1 MTMENLKFNF
11 TNMKNIYLEAL
22 KNDQTLI
29 FEITVGRGRFLFMM
43 FFSEDDKESK
53 DKLFIYLRNTKT
65 IIKSKLYGSHKNG
78 NFLIYINN
86 TNREKLIEEL
96 QLKIGKGNFNFDNFL
111 TELNSKI
118 PNSLSLNT
126 KIQKFREN
134 WGPIKELSVIDEED
148 RTILIGERRL
158 PKNKKPKETTLR
170 KLYLYTSGSVE
181 DISELIRL
189 LKKANMTV
197 AWTDDKTKNCV
208 SDLREI
214 INKLQ

>member
-1 MTMENLKFNF
+1 MGNQKFNF
-11 TNMKNIYLEAL
+11 TNMKNIYFEAL
-22 KNDQTLI
+22 KNDKTII
-29 FEITVGRGRFLFMM
+29 FEISVGRGRFLFMM
-43 FFSEDDKESK
+43 FFSEDDRESK

-78 NFLIYINN
+78 DFLIYINN
-86 TNREKLIEEL
+86 INKEKLISEL
-96 QLKIGKGNFNFDNFL
+96 QLRSGKGNFNFENFL
-111 TELNSKI
+111 NELNNKI
-118 PNSLSLNT
+118 PNSLSINT
-126 KIQKFREN
+126 KIQQFREN
-134 WGPIKELSVIDEED
+134 WDAIKELSVIDEED

-197 AWTDDKTKNCV
+197 AWTNEKAKNSA

>member
-1 MTMENLKFNF
+1 MENQKFNF
-11 TNMKNIYLEAL
+11 TNMKSIYFEAL

-29 FEITVGRGRFLFMM
+29 FEIGVGRGRFLFMM
-43 FFSEDDKESK
+43 FFSEDDRESK

-78 NFLIYINN
+78 DFLIYINN
-86 TNREKLIEEL
+86 INREKLINEL
-96 QLKIGKGNFNFDNFL
+96 QLRSGKGNFNFEDFL
-111 TELNSKI
+111 NDLNNKI
-118 PNSLSLNT
+118 PNKLSINT
-126 KIQKFREN
+126 KIQQFREN
-134 WGPIKELSVIDEED
+134 WDAIKELSVIDEED

-170 KLYLYTSGSVE
+170 KLYLYTSGSIE

-197 AWTDDKTKNCV
+197 AWTNEKTKNSV

-214 INKLQ
+214 INRLQ

>member
-1 MTMENLKFNF
+1 MENKQFNF
-11 TNMKNIYLEAL
+11 TNMKNVYSESL

-29 FEITVGRGRFLFMM
+29 FEISVGRGRFLFMM

-78 NFLIYINN
+78 DFIIYINN
-86 TNREKLIEEL
+86 TNRKKLINEL
-96 QLKIGKGNFNFDNFL
+96 QLKNGKGDFNFDNFL

-118 PNSLSLNT
+118 PNTLSIGT

-134 WGPIKELSVIDEED
+134 WDVIKKLPVIDEKD

-158 PKNKKPKETTLR
+158 PKTQKPKEKTLR
-170 KLYLYTSGSVE
+170 KLYLYTNGSVG
-181 DISELIRL
+181 DISELIKL

-197 AWTDDKTKNCV
+197 AWTNEKTKNCV
-208 SDLREI
+208 SDLRQI